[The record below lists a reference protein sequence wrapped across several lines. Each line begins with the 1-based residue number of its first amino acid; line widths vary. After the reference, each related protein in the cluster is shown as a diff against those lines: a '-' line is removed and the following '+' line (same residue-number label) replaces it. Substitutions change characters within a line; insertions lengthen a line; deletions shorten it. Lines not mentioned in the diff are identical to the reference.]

1 MGGKIKT
8 TIVVDKDLWSKFK
21 AKLLEEGVD
30 EVSSVIE
37 EMIREE
43 LVVDKV
49 VDSLN
54 ELIGGELIQVVESVK
69 PLAETAA
76 EKVVRELRESR
87 Y

>member
-1 MGGKIKT
+1 MGGKIMT

-21 AKLLEEGVD
+21 AKLLDEGVD

-43 LVVDKV
+43 LVDKV

-54 ELIGGELIQVVESVK
+54 ELIGGELIQAVEPVK

-76 EKVVRELRESR
+76 EKVVRELMESR

>member
-21 AKLLEEGVD
+21 AKLLDEGVD

-54 ELIGGELIQVVESVK
+54 ELIGGELIQVVEPVK

>member
-8 TIVVDKDLWSKFK
+8 TIVIDKDLWSKFK

>member
-1 MGGKIKT
+1 MGRKIKT
-8 TIVVDKDLWSKFK
+8 TIVIDKDLWSKFK

-43 LVVDKV
+43 LVDKV
-49 VDSLN
+49 VDNLN
-54 ELIGGELIQVVESVK
+54 ELIGGELIQVVEPVK

>member
-21 AKLLEEGVD
+21 AKLLDEGVD

-54 ELIGGELIQVVESVK
+54 ELIGGELTQVVEPVK

>member
-8 TIVVDKDLWSKFK
+8 TIVIDKDLWSKFK

-54 ELIGGELIQVVESVK
+54 ELIGGELTQAVEPVK

>member
-8 TIVVDKDLWSKFK
+8 TIVIDKDLWSKFK
-21 AKLLEEGVD
+21 AKLLDEGVD

-54 ELIGGELIQVVESVK
+54 ELIGGELIQVVEPVK

>member
-1 MGGKIKT
+1 MGRKIKT
-8 TIVVDKDLWSKFK
+8 TIVIDKDLWSRFK

-43 LVVDKV
+43 LVDKV

-54 ELIGGELIQVVESVK
+54 ELIGGELIQVVEPVK
-69 PLAETAA
+69 PLAESAA

>member
-1 MGGKIKT
+1 
-8 TIVVDKDLWSKFK
+8 
-21 AKLLEEGVD
+21 
-30 EVSSVIE
+30 
-37 EMIREE
+37 MIREE
-43 LVVDKV
+43 LVDKV

-54 ELIGGELIQVVESVK
+54 ELIGGELTQAVEPVK

>member
-21 AKLLEEGVD
+21 AKLLDEGVD